1 MINIID
7 FSTGTLVPLID
18 SQRFPVGRVLTYEDR
33 ANPRRKYV
41 VTSATPEPYG
51 QPVFGESGQR
61 THCMPS
67 CIDRGGWSDTGVT
80 LSPEEIAAF
89 IAAATERQAR
99 EAIERK
105 QAAEKAATDR
115 AQRSAAAIQAHP
127 YLVPLAQGE
136 YASAKAGAANLRRH
150 LKHAF
155 PGIKFSVRSDTFSG
169 GDSIDIK
176 WAMGPTVKEVEAISN
191 RYQEGHFNGMED
203 IYEHDY
209 ENVWPALFGGAK
221 YVNAC
226 REDGEAYNTIAGHL
240 CDLFSVE
247 RPANNAFWT
256 LRGEDDDRVCG
267 TTRGLLSAT
276 SFPAGA
282 VITGVRHLPEGQR
295 RDDIGYVRSGFAC
308 FYEVTFTSP
317 TSTPATPAP
326 ASAASSDPSETSA
339 QSDTTTAPAPAPSRS
354 SKLITPAQMAIVKP
368 EWDAMKEFLGLPPDD
383 APTTADAAAVRIIE
397 NTDKNGV
404 EIHFPSKPPAFL
416 LDSLKSLGWRWSRHA
431 GCWYHRT
438 SAEALAF
445 AQNIAA
451 TWTPAVLQS

>member
-33 ANPRRKYV
+33 ATPRRKYV

-61 THCMPS
+61 THYMPS

-203 IYEHDY
+203 IYEHDH
-209 ENVWPALFGGAK
+209 ENVWPAFFGGAK

-256 LRGEDDDRVCG
+256 LHGENEDRVCG

-276 SFPAGA
+276 SFPPGA
-282 VITGVRHLPEGQR
+282 IITGVQHLPEGQR
-295 RDDIGYVRSGFAC
+295 RDDIGYGRTGFAC
-308 FYEVTFTSP
+308 FYKVTF

-326 ASAASSDPSETSA
+326 TASSDSFETSA
-339 QSDTTTAPAPAPSRS
+339 PSDTTTAPAPAP
-354 SKLITPAQMAIVKP
+354 
-368 EWDAMKEFLGLPPDD
+368 
-383 APTTADAAAVRIIE
+383 ADAVRIIA

-416 LDSLKSLGWRWSRHA
+416 LDSLKGLGWRWSRHA
-431 GCWYHRT
+431 GCWYHRA

-451 TWTPAVLQS
+451 IWTPAVLQS